1 MKKVI
6 IWVLSIIAVLLI
18 SMVIFT
24 PNTIVFNMH
33 ANDTSNDYKITKCCY
48 QGTLGARTSEGQSS
62 YSDEKIIELLKKLYS
77 DNCFI
82 LEKYPRQQVFLDF
95 PKQSLGAARN
105 NLIYYKETGNK
116 ILVVNGNTLNESF
129 KEC

>member
-1 MKKVI
+1 MKKTI
-6 IWVLSIIAVLLI
+6 IWILAIVAVLLI
-18 SMVIFT
+18 AVVIFT
-24 PNTIVFNMH
+24 PDTITFNMR
-33 ANDTSNDYKITKCCY
+33 ANDTSPDYKITKCCY

-62 YSDEKIIELLKKLYS
+62 YSDEQILELLKKLYS
-77 DNCFI
+77 DNCFL

-95 PKQSLGAARN
+95 PKQSLGSARN